1 MAGMWNV
8 NCVILLCVSSV
19 ITPVWNTK
27 YVNVLIPFCI
37 QFSVRLS
44 EIVSV
49 EGTIVWLSQLRQQ
62 LWLKNVVQ
70 KHTSGQLW

>member
-8 NCVILLCVSSV
+8 NFVVLLCVSSV
-19 ITPVWNTK
+19 ITPVWNAK
-27 YVNVLIPFCI
+27 YVKVLIPVCI

-44 EIVSV
+44 ESVSV
-49 EGTIVWLSQLRQQ
+49 EGNIVWLSQLRQQ

-70 KHTSGQLW
+70 KHTSAQLC